1 MSDLSRM
8 FNKSFNDLTFL
19 QNIETTENMNKF
31 IFVFDFDMTL
41 TTMSSNGIDINSNY
55 TILFGSNEKLL
66 MLKKLFEKITSINN
80 IIYINTRAIVSN
92 INIILKNVGIDN
104 LVKKIFGSKNVEN
117 INNPF
122 TKLELENY
130 NLKNINNSD
139 ILWAIKKV
147 LFLNE
152 IKEIENI
159 CESNILFFDDIPLN
173 INTAKLNG
181 YINSFLIGS
190 NDSGLYGLDYLLIKL
205 EQIMMILNES
215 N

>member
-1 MSDLSRM
+1 MSDLSRI

-19 QNIETTENMNKF
+19 QNIESTENMNKF
-31 IFVFDFDMTL
+31 VFVFDFDMTL
-41 TTMSSNGIDINSNY
+41 TTISSNGIDINSNY

-147 LFLNE
+147 IFLNE

-205 EQIMMILNES
+205 EQIMMILNQS

>member
-19 QNIETTENMNKF
+19 QNIGISENRSKF

-41 TTMSSNGIDINSNY
+41 TTISSNGFDINSNY

-66 MLKKLFEKITSINN
+66 LLKNLFEKITNINN
-80 IIYINTRAIVSN
+80 IIYINTRAIVAN
-92 INIILKNVGIDN
+92 INIILKNVGIDK

-147 LFLNE
+147 IFLNE

-173 INTAKLNG
+173 VNTAKLNG

-205 EQIMMILNES
+205 EQIMMILNT